1 MDLEKLMLKQA
12 HNFLLM
18 ANKAQT
24 KYKGITNRNEN
35 IVMQD
40 YNCPLCDGLTEES
53 LIHLFIHCPFAIHCW
68 AWINIQ
74 IDYTLDL
81 SQVLQSFKEQL

>member
-1 MDLEKLMLKQA
+1 
-12 HNFLLM
+12 
-18 ANKAQT
+18 
-24 KYKGITNRNEN
+24 
-35 IVMQD
+35 MQD